1 MGGDGSI
8 SGASSFGSTLE
19 FLGVEVREAD
29 SGRLLSAA
37 EIASDSGTV
46 YAVIP
51 EPNTAMLAIAG
62 LPLLFRR
69 KKSR

>member
-1 MGGDGSI
+1 MGGDEAI
-8 SGASSFGSTLE
+8 SGASNLERTLR

-37 EIASDSGTV
+37 EIAIDSGMV
-46 YAVIP
+46 CAVIP
-51 EPNTAMLAIAG
+51 KPNTAMLAIAG